1 MSNEANLKG
10 QPFGWLVFGI
20 EDNTHAIVGTQY
32 RIDRPKLDALK
43 SEVACQTTARI
54 TFEEIHEFVTPQG
67 RVVLFQIPAAI
78 RGVPTAWK
86 GHFYGRDSESTG
98 PLSVYEI
105 EQIRSQSGLC
115 DWSAEICPD
124 ATLADLD
131 PSALAFARLR
141 YREKHPNLA
150 DDLDGWDNL
159 TFLHKLKLA
168 FDGRIKRAAII
179 LLGREE
185 STQHI
190 SPAVAQATWILKNA
204 HNTELDYTHFY
215 PPFILKVDEV
225 YSKVRNLTLRTMT
238 GGTLFPKEISKYDD
252 WVFREALHNC
262 IAHPD
267 YTQNGR
273 IVLVEQDDSLLFTNR
288 GNFLPGTVE
297 SVIERDSPEETNR
310 NSCLAS
316 AMVALNMIDTVGS
329 GIKRMF
335 RKQQER
341 FLPMPDYD
349 LTDPKRVKVR
359 IIGKI
364 LDERFTRMLM
374 GRTELDLSD
383 VILLDKVQKRIA
395 ISVDAYR
402 SLKQQG
408 LIEGRKNAP
417 FISAA
422 IAAVAEQ
429 EAEYILNKGID
440 KEDCKRKV
448 IDYLEQFGS
457 APLRKFMRLVASHLS
472 ATLNETQKRDFVR
485 NLLQDMKRDGVIQ
498 RVEGSPTKGAA
509 WELAKPTTEDA
520 V

>member
-1 MSNEANLKG
+1 
-10 QPFGWLVFGI
+10 
-20 EDNTHAIVGTQY
+20 
-32 RIDRPKLDALK
+32 
-43 SEVACQTTARI
+43 
-54 TFEEIHEFVTPQG
+54 
-67 RVVLFQIPAAI
+67 
-78 RGVPTAWK
+78 
-86 GHFYGRDSESTG
+86 
-98 PLSVYEI
+98 
-105 EQIRSQSGLC
+105 
-115 DWSAEICPD
+115 
-124 ATLADLD
+124 
-131 PSALAFARLR
+131 
-141 YREKHPNLA
+141 
-150 DDLDGWDNL
+150 
-159 TFLHKLKLA
+159 
-168 FDGRIKRAAII
+168 
-179 LLGREE
+179 
-185 STQHI
+185 
-190 SPAVAQATWILKNA
+190 
-204 HNTELDYTHFY
+204 
-215 PPFILKVDEV
+215 
-225 YSKVRNLTLRTMT
+225 
-238 GGTLFPKEISKYDD
+238 
-252 WVFREALHNC
+252 
-262 IAHPD
+262 
-267 YTQNGR
+267 
-273 IVLVEQDDSLLFTNR
+273 
-288 GNFLPGTVE
+288 
-297 SVIERDSPEETNR
+297 
-310 NSCLAS
+310 
-316 AMVALNMIDTVGS
+316 MIDTVGS